1 MASGRPLSTWKD
13 IAVGFLKV
21 GATAYGGPAIMG
33 IMQAEFQERREWTS
47 KPHFLEG
54 MALVNVLP
62 GATATQL
69 GIFLGHARGGWWGG
83 LLAGLCFAAP
93 AFVIMLGLTVA
104 YGALGVSPIL
114 RGALYGLGPVVLAI
128 FFTALFRLGRSALRS
143 RTHVLVAA
151 GAAAAAFLSPF
162 GAAAILLLAG
172 GVGLL
177 LFHDKRL
184 GTIVLVGLTVVFAL
198 VPLVP
203 WSPLG
208 SPTSVGEEPT
218 LGRVAALFGTVGALT
233 FGGGLTMIALMQEHV
248 VDRLHWLT
256 PREFVDGLA
265 LGQLTPGP
273 VLMLAAYVGYKVL
286 GVGGAIV
293 AATAS
298 FLPSFVLMLGLLP
311 VFDRIRNLAWARAVM
326 QGLVPGV
333 IGVMAIALVRMT
345 PYAAPDPWAIAALVL
360 AGIALI
366 VWRIAPLK
374 VMLGG
379 SVGGILRDR
388 VCGLPISLVVVIRDH
403 LRLAI
408 GERA

>member
-1 MASGRPLSTWKD
+1 MAESFAKTWKD
-13 IAVGFLKV
+13 IAIGFLKI

-33 IMQAEFQERREWTS
+33 IMQAEFQERRRWTS

-93 AFVIMLGLTVA
+93 AFVVMLALTVA
-104 YGALGVSPIL
+104 YGAFGVSPIL

-128 FFTALFRLGRSALRS
+128 FFAALFRLGRSALRS
-143 RTHVLVAA
+143 WTHKLIAA
-151 GAAAAAFLSPF
+151 GAAAAALLGPF
-162 GAAAILLLAG
+162 GTAAIVLLAG
-172 GVGLL
+172 GVGLF
-177 LFHDKRL
+177 LFNGKRL
-184 GTIVLVGLTVVFAL
+184 GAIVLIGLTIALAL
-198 VPLVP
+198 VPLVA

-208 SPTSVGEEPT
+208 PPTAVAPAPT
-218 LGRVAALFGTVGALT
+218 LGRVAALFGAIGALT

-273 VLMLAAYVGYKVL
+273 VLMIAAYVGYKVL

-298 FLPSFVLMLGLLP
+298 FLPSFLLMLGLLP

-333 IGVMAIALVRMT
+333 IGVMAIALVRMA
-345 PYAAPDPWAIAALVL
+345 PHAAPDPLAVAVL
-360 AGIALI
+360 AATIITLVG
-366 VWRIAPLK
+366 WRITPLK
-374 VMLGG
+374 AMLGG
-379 SVGGILRDR
+379 AVFGMLRDR
-388 VCGLPISLVVVIRDH
+388 VCELPGVRTVLCAGGWGR
-403 LRLAI
+403 
-408 GERA
+408 